1 MPSSFC
7 AAFDARNTFFSLD
20 ADWGQGG
27 EGRERRGTGWLP
39 LRVALDVGT
48 WDVSP

>member
-7 AAFDARNTFFSLD
+7 ADFDAHNIFYSLD
-20 ADWGQGG
+20 ADCGQGG

-39 LRVALDVGT
+39 LRAALDVGT
-48 WDVSP
+48 WGVSP